1 MLGIGRQ
8 HSHFVFAV
16 IQSGVTCLIA
26 AAIASFPSWATGQF
40 FKYWLISWFVSWA
53 TMIPLVLLAA
63 PVIRAAVLYL
73 TREQGS
79 R

>member
-8 HSHFVFAV
+8 HSHFVFAF

-26 AAIASFPSWATGQF
+26 AAIASFPSWGTGQF
-40 FKYWLISWFVSWA
+40 LKYWLLSWFVSWI
-53 TMIPLVLLAA
+53 TMIPVVLLAA
-63 PVIRAAVLYL
+63 PTIRAAVRYL

-79 R
+79 S